1 MPQIYLFNDGS
12 SIEWINREGL
22 RYIENDFSVL
32 IWVDFA
38 SGFFSKERIIKLSSI
53 KYWNSKP
60 SGCSDVISNDKK
72 KEIISKVQQYYQ
84 SQNRE
89 CYIEE

>member
-1 MPQIYLFNDGS
+1 MSNIYLFNDGS

-22 RYIENDFSVL
+22 KYIENGFSVL

-38 SGFFSKERIIKLSSI
+38 SGFFSKRRIIKLSSI
-53 KYWNSKP
+53 KYWNNKP
-60 SGCSDVISNDKK
+60 NGCSDVINKNKK
-72 KEIISKVQQYYQ
+72 KEIISKAQQYYQ
-84 SQNRE
+84 SQNRK